1 MRKNLQKSS
10 GFTLIELMIAIGIIS
25 ILASIAVPAVM
36 NWLPNYRLKAA
47 ARNLYSNMQKAKL
60 EAVKR
65 NTDAVISFV
74 PGVFSPDGYIGSYQ
88 VFVDDGSGGGGVAS
102 DGIRNGTEP
111 ILSTVTMPK
120 NVSLVTAAFSLGS
133 SVAGYDSRALPFK
146 SRIGNVQFRN
156 NNSRWYKITL
166 SAAGNLKSEMSND
179 GINWS

>member
-1 MRKNLQKSS
+1 MCKNLQKSS

-25 ILASIAVPAVM
+25 ILASIAVPAVI
-36 NWLPNYRLKAA
+36 NWLPNYKLKAA
-47 ARNLYSNMQKAKL
+47 ARDLYSNMQKAKL

-74 PGVFSPDGYIGSYQ
+74 PGVFSPGGHVGSYQ
-88 VFVDDGSGGGGVAS
+88 VFVDDGSGVGTAG

-111 ILSTVTMPK
+111 IISTVTMPK
-120 NVSLVTAAFSLGS
+120 YVCLVSANFSLATS
-133 SVAGYDSRALPFK
+133 AAGYNSRALPFK

-156 NNSRWYKITL
+156 NNSRWYKVTL
-166 SAAGNLKSEMSND
+166 SAAGNLKLEISND